1 MMQPTQRSARRKEI
15 LFIGADVLQTSQL
28 HEVAKLLPEYEH
40 YYSPYYGDAFITLVR
55 ELGIIDYASPGKKR
69 GQNALEYVRRNGLRA
84 DPYGRRGGYDLVIS
98 CSDVLVPKNIRRN
111 KIVVVQEGILDPELR
126 SYHLI
131 RRLPFLPHWMAG
143 TAMTGLSG
151 MYDAICVGSEGYREH
166 LVERG
171 ADPTKIH
178 ITGLIHFDDCK
189 KYLDNQFPHRG
200 YVLVCTSDGRETW
213 KKDDRQALIARAV
226 RMAGNRQLIFKLH
239 PNEIYERAVAEIRDQ
254 APNALIYYREPGI
267 KAEEMVA
274 NCDVLITE
282 WSTLVFVGLALGKE
296 CHSYHDMRV
305 LQRLSPIQNGGK
317 SAENVAAL
325 CRRIMEAPARTT
337 PHVPAWR
344 ASLARGLEA
353 LR

>member
-1 MMQPTQRSARRKEI
+1 MQPTQRSARRKEI

-55 ELGIIDYASPGKKR
+55 ELGIIDYTSAGKKR
-69 GQNALEYVRRNGLRA
+69 VRNCLGYLRRHGLRT
-84 DPYGRRGGYDLVIS
+84 DPHGRRGGYDLVIS
-98 CSDVLVPKNIRRN
+98 CSDVVVPRNIRRC

-126 SYHLI
+126 SYRFI

-151 MYDAICVGSEGYREH
+151 MYDAICVASEGYRQH
-166 LVERG
+166 LIERD
-171 ADPTKIH
+171 ADPEKIH
-178 ITGLIHFDDCK
+178 VTGLIHFDDCK
-189 KYLDNQFPHRG
+189 QYLDNQFPHRG

-239 PNEIYERAVAEIRDQ
+239 PNEIYERAAAEIRAQ
-254 APNALIYYREPGI
+254 APHALLFYREPHAR
-267 KAEEMVA
+267 AEEMVA
-274 NCDVLITE
+274 NCDVLIAE

-296 CHSYHDMRV
+296 CYSYHDMSV
-305 LQRLSPIQNGGK
+305 LERLAPLQNGGK

-325 CRRIMEAPARTT
+325 CRRMMEAPARAT

-344 ASLARGLEA
+344 ASLARTLEA